1 MALTIVWRNPLPLIR
16 AELAPQRIITNEVG
30 EAYAVTA
37 ADLMTAIDTI
47 VLVVEHGLLLDTDLT
62 LISSSD
68 HISTAPSEA
77 HGLVPALLPPRAPQT
92 RGPCRR

>member
-16 AELAPQRIITNEVG
+16 TELAPQRIITNEFG
-30 EAYAVTA
+30 AAYAVTA

-47 VLVVEHGLLLDTDLT
+47 VLVVEHGLVLDTDLA
-62 LISSSD
+62 LISSGD

-77 HGLVPALLPPRAPQT
+77 HGLVLPFFHLVRLKPAAQ
-92 RGPCRR
+92 